1 MMNAGEV
8 NIKEGIWMIRM
19 EYFVLEEKMKGYE
32 CGWSKYSKHS
42 ERGAPLSPW
51 HYRLYYCKWLV
62 LAGVRTVYVQRQ
74 RPVGRNYGRD
84 HAPNLDIAP
93 GKSNVHENGA

>member
-1 MMNAGEV
+1 
-8 NIKEGIWMIRM
+8 
-19 EYFVLEEKMKGYE
+19 
-32 CGWSKYSKHS
+32 
-42 ERGAPLSPW
+42 
-51 HYRLYYCKWLV
+51 
-62 LAGVRTVYVQRQ
+62 VYVQPQ

>member
-42 ERGAPLSPW
+42 ERGARPSRHGTTGYILLQMVSTCRST
-51 HYRLYYCKWLV
+51 YS
-62 LAGVRTVYVQRQ
+62 VRATATT
-74 RPVGRNYGRD
+74 GW
-84 HAPNLDIAP
+84 
-93 GKSNVHENGA
+93 S